1 MPFCPVWLSF
11 LGDPLFSKE
20 EKEGEWIWRRGEV
33 GRGARRVE
41 RGETV
46 VGMCCMREKYVLNSK
61 KKVIKVKL
69 FILLCTE

>member
-1 MPFCPVWLSF
+1 M
-11 LGDPLFSKE
+11 
-20 EKEGEWIWRRGEV
+20 

-46 VGMCCMREKYVLNSK
+46 VGMCCMREKYVFNSK